1 MNTGHMQK
9 EEKGVSFWRQFAPTN
24 YVREEGFPD
33 ISFDEAICV
42 LKYWS
47 DAKRMHRRVEGKMLQ
62 NLIDSVTPLIPKAE
76 KVIVNYP
83 ATIVFW
89 SDGTKTIVKCNP
101 ADSRN
106 FSVETGVMLCLVKKM
121 LGNTSGALNNT
132 MQEMTEMA
140 ELVNVPRREKK
151 AQAPKPKEQTPKPKK
166 KTVYIS
172 PDELF

>member
-1 MNTGHMQK
+1 MIHNSRGGFFISS
-9 EEKGVSFWRQFAPTN
+9 EEAEILNDILMDDIARNIITN
-24 YVREEGFPD
+24 PYNSLGFRPATAEN
-33 ISFDEAICV
+33 II
-42 LKYWS
+42 
-47 DAKRMHRRVEGKMLQ
+47 
-62 NLIDSVTPLIPKAE
+62 IPKAE

-89 SDGTKTIVKCNP
+89 SDGTKTIVKCDP

-132 MQEMTEMA
+132 MREMTEMA
-140 ELVNVPRREKK
+140 ELVNVPRHEKK